1 MVFLAGNLG
10 VSGILAG
17 FVCEK
22 VLFVYFLGFDSFCS
36 VCLGVW
42 VFLCGEGRDMCEKY

>member
-22 VLFVYFLGFDSFCS
+22 AFLCIFWVLIVFVA
-36 VCLGVW
+36 CLGVW
-42 VFLCGEGRDMCEKY
+42 VFLCGEGRDV